1 MSQSAPVMPE
11 AGLVLARNL
20 MVDGQ
25 LRPSRVNDRRILDA
39 MRSLPR
45 ESFVPAHL
53 ANLAYVDENLPLGG
67 GRVLVKPLVL
77 ARLLQLARPRAG
89 ETALIVGAGSGYGA
103 AVLAACGLH
112 VIALEEDPALVA
124 LARQAPHDEAFVTIF
139 HGKLAEGYAAS
150 APYDLVVIEGAVRAI
165 PTTIANQVA
174 DGGRLVTILAP
185 PGGAS
190 VAVLAEPSL
199 GGLRAQPEFD
209 AAAPLLPGL
218 APAPTFVF

>member
-1 MSQSAPVMPE
+1 
-11 AGLVLARNL
+11 
-20 MVDGQ
+20 
-25 LRPSRVNDRRILDA
+25 
-39 MRSLPR
+39 
-45 ESFVPAHL
+45 
-53 ANLAYVDENLPLGG
+53 
-67 GRVLVKPLVL
+67 
-77 ARLLQLARPRAG
+77 
-89 ETALIVGAGSGYGA
+89 
-103 AVLAACGLH
+103 